1 MRRSRAS
8 PSPIEPPLLP
18 ARPPLP
24 PPTIRPLR
32 AGDAAACATVWERS
46 IADYERRLARP
57 AISPDHAPVV
67 RLIDHLRETDPERCW
82 VATRPWAA
90 ALDAAGRAGADLPP
104 RVADPGSGLPGDEA
118 IVGFAA
124 ASIRGGTW
132 FLGLLFVLPGEQGRG
147 LGTKLLAATFPDGRL
162 PRPGAAAAP
171 SPRGETTAPAAI
183 PAILATVIDSVQPI
197 SNGLYARIGVVPRL
211 PAFRLVGR
219 PRRPGAL
226 GALPRGIRAATDPG
240 LARGAG
246 PLEAAIGELDATL
259 LGSARPADH
268 AFLRR
273 DGRRRRLYRDG
284 RGRLVGYGYV
294 TAAGRLG
301 PVAVADADLLV
312 PVVGDLLDAIV
323 PAGPSAVPAT
333 GANPELFAALL
344 AAGFRIDGFP
354 ALICWNRPFGSLERY
369 LLGSYALP

>member
-1 MRRSRAS
+1 MPRSRAS
-8 PSPIEPPLLP
+8 PSPTEPTSLPSRPLLP
-18 ARPPLP
+18 PPA
-24 PPTIRPLR
+24 IRPLR
-32 AGDAAACATVWERS
+32 SGDAAACAAVWERS

-82 VATRPWAA
+82 VAARPWAA

-104 RVADPGSGLPGDEA
+104 RIADPGSGLPGDEA
-118 IVGFAA
+118 VVGFAA

-147 LGTKLLAATFPDGRL
+147 LGTTLLDATFPGGRL
-162 PRPGAAAAP
+162 PRPGAAPAE
-171 SPRGETTAPAAI
+171 RGTGPTV
-183 PAILATVIDSVQPI
+183 LATVTDSVQPI
-197 SNGLYARIGVVPRL
+197 SNGLYARLGVVPRL

-240 LARGAG
+240 LARD
-246 PLEAAIGELDATL
+246 AAKLAAAVGELDAEL
-259 LGSARPADH
+259 LGSARPEDH

-273 DGRRRRLYRDG
+273 DGRRLRLYRDG

-301 PVAVADADLLV
+301 PVAVADEALLV

-323 PAGPSAVPAT
+323 PAGPSAVPVT
-333 GANPELFAALL
+333 GENPGLFAALL
-344 AAGFRIDGFP
+344 GAGFRIDGFP
-354 ALICWNRPFGSLERY
+354 GLICWNRPFGSLERY